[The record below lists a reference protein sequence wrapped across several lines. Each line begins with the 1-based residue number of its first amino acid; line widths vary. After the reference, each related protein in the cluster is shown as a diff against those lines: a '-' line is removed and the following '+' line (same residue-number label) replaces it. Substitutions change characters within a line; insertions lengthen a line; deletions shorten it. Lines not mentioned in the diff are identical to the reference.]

1 MHLLR
6 AGNDFNMVSQWLG
19 HADVNTT
26 HIYVEID
33 MAMKRR
39 MLEKAGAP
47 SVEQPL
53 AWQKPG
59 ILQWLAALTKQSA

>member
-6 AGNDFNMVSQWLG
+6 AGNELNMVRYWLG

-26 HIYVEID
+26 HAYVEID
-33 MAMKRR
+33 MAMQRR

-53 AWQKPG
+53 PWQKPD